1 MNYKK
6 KNLLSF
12 KVEDCLLN
20 ISKKVK
26 HQFFL
31 NEEDF
36 RYIKT
41 RHSFHL
47 VDPSPWPLTSA
58 LGAFMLTTGGVLYMH
73 KFIGGDRLLLTG
85 LFVILYSMYT
95 WWRDV
100 IREATFEDQHTLAV
114 QRGLRLGMILFI
126 VSEVMFF
133 FAFFWAFFHS
143 SLAPVFN
150 IGGVW
155 PPEDISPIQTSGI
168 PLTNTFLLLSSGATV
183 TWAHHAIIVRAKR
196 QAIIGLIFTL
206 ILAILFTSLQGL
218 EYVEAPFCISDSVFG
233 SCFYMATGFHGF
245 HVFIGTVSLF
255 VSLWRIVINHFT
267 PTHHFG
273 FESAAWYWHFV
284 DVVWLFLFIT
294 VYWWGGYTTELVP
307 VTDLEGSSR
316 FSVIKW
322 AFRQMI
328 YPDLIIFQIFVF
340 VDGIVHF
347 AAYFLFSCFVI
358 MNIQANLF
366 CKKLVR
372 FASNLTFT
380 ESVLLYMFTVTFAIP
395 NKIWINHKL
404 NSYITG
410 FFIFMIFF
418 LSGFFPILTFFVVVY
433 SFLIIESYA
442 VAFFYTQ
449 KNQKFKNYI
458 VKNLFGG
465 DTTMA
470 DAYFAFF
477 WGNMKKGAEIA
488 GRSGVAGYIGRT
500 VWNAITENEEHQA
513 DKAAERET
521 EFAVKNA
528 NKPVAPK
535 EVDELR
541 EEAKQRH
548 MDKNATY
555 TNIEKSAKGYAKS
568 LWDKKDD

>member
-6 KNLLSF
+6 NLLFSF
-12 KVEDCLLN
+12 KVEDCFLN
-20 ISKKVK
+20 ITKKVK
-26 HQFFL
+26 HQFFF

-47 VDPSPWPLTSA
+47 VDPSPWPLTSS

-100 IREATFEDQHTLAV
+100 IREATFEDQHTFAV

-126 VSEVMFF
+126 VSEIMFF

-196 QAIIGLIFTL
+196 QAVIGLIFTL
-206 ILAILFTSLQGL
+206 FLAILFTSLQGL

-245 HVFIGTVSLF
+245 HVFIGTLSLF
-255 VSLWRIVINHFT
+255 VSLLRIVVNHFT

-284 DVVWLFLFIT
+284 DAA
-294 VYWWGGYTTELVP
+294 GAKH
-307 VTDLEGSSR
+307 VTYR
-316 FSVIKW
+316 YFNYFAQRASVI
-322 AFRQMI
+322 FRFHAWEH
-328 YPDLIIFQIFVF
+328 PTSSF
-340 VDGIVHF
+340 
-347 AAYFLFSCFVI
+347 
-358 MNIQANLF
+358 
-366 CKKLVR
+366 R
-372 FASNLTFT
+372 
-380 ESVLLYMFTVTFAIP
+380 LYNP
-395 NKIWINHKL
+395 
-404 NSYITG
+404 SYSI
-410 FFIFMIFF
+410 
-418 LSGFFPILTFFVVVY
+418 S
-433 SFLIIESYA
+433 
-442 VAFFYTQ
+442 
-449 KNQKFKNYI
+449 
-458 VKNLFGG
+458 
-465 DTTMA
+465 
-470 DAYFAFF
+470 
-477 WGNMKKGAEIA
+477 AE
-488 GRSGVAGYIGRT
+488 GCY
-500 VWNAITENEEHQA
+500 
-513 DKAAERET
+513 K
-521 EFAVKNA
+521 
-528 NKPVAPK
+528 
-535 EVDELR
+535 
-541 EEAKQRH
+541 
-548 MDKNATY
+548 
-555 TNIEKSAKGYAKS
+555 
-568 LWDKKDD
+568 